1 MKRVGNAFKGI
12 LGGFVFI
19 LIGIVLLWWN
29 EGNNVRNIKTTAEM
43 DKIVVDVPSDKVDSA
58 NEGKLVA
65 SHGKVINEE
74 EMFDETFN
82 VKVQTPIMKRV
93 VEVYQ
98 WDEDSDTDEDGHTT
112 YSYKKVWDT
121 DIIDSGNFHDKN
133 KVNPKTKPYEDQ
145 VYTSKDVS
153 VGAFSLTDEQIST
166 LSTKADYT
174 NFDLETANKL
184 NLTAS
189 SKYLT
194 TSKNLDS
201 PSIGDVRIS
210 FAYNDSSELSV
221 LAVQSG
227 NSFVD
232 FVSSVGKNVNR
243 VMDGSHS
250 GHDMIN
256 VIKKENNFIKWLLRF
271 LGTILIIGGIGAILK
286 PISAITSYVPLL
298 GSLVGAAVGLVSM
311 LLGLALSFVVIAIAW
326 VRWRPVLGISLLVGA
341 AVLIVFLIMRGKKS
355 KKPTD
360 TPVQQEQPVQ
370 EENTQQ

>member
-65 SHGKVINEE
+65 THGKVINEE

-232 FVSSVGKNVNR
+232 FVSSAGKNVNR